1 MGYSKISIK
10 EVVNEANYNYYL
22 PHIQRSMVWSE
33 KQIYKLYDSLLRGY
47 PIGTFLFWKVRKE
60 DKITKLKFITD
71 FIKNKQSEISTDN
84 SKDEYN
90 LVLDGQQRLQS
101 FLIGLKGSY
110 NGKELYLNALCENKG
125 AENDEEL
132 IYESKFMKSKEDVI
146 FEKDNGVLWVKIKSF
161 ALLDFNP
168 LYDYVEKLKQNYLA
182 ELSGLELQ
190 LLEKN
195 IKNLNFI
202 CSNDDIINYYLEK
215 ENNYDKVLDIFIRTN
230 SGGTKLSKA
239 DLLFSI
245 IKLRWSDKDA
255 YTEFKDLLNTIN
267 NDSFN
272 FNHDFIL
279 KTCLVLIEKDV
290 KYSVNNFGIQNI
302 SLIENNWTKI
312 KDSIITTID
321 LLKNFGINSK
331 KMLTSNNSIIPIIY
345 FTYKNNFKSYS
356 SEDKNNFL
364 NIKKIKKWLLTILV
378 TNIFS
383 SQTDELLKRFRSVIK
398 NNNSKEFPLNDLNNA
413 LPSGKNIS
421 LNFDKFS
428 KINYKD
434 SKHFLLLSLL
444 YPDFNFNSN
453 NKYSIPHVD
462 HIFPK
467 SILKNKYSDNLIN
480 KIGNLQI
487 LSSSD
492 NESKN
497 NIPFDEWLNTRDDTY
512 NNKNYIPLNKELYK
526 IENFEQFI
534 EERTKILYN
543 KFNKIINSDDL

>member
-1 MGYSKISIK
+1 MSYSKISIK
-10 EVVNEANYNYYL
+10 EVVNEIDRNYYL
-22 PHIQRSMVWSE
+22 PHIQRSMVWNE
-33 KQIYKLYDSLLRGY
+33 EQIYKLYDSLLRGY
-47 PIGTFLFWKVRKE
+47 PIGTFLFWKVKKE
-60 DKITKLKFITD
+60 YDISKIKFITD
-71 FIKNKQSEISTDN
+71 FTKNKQSETSTDN
-84 SKDEYN
+84 SKDEYY

-110 NGKELYLNALCENKG
+110 NGKELYLNVLCENK
-125 AENDEEL
+125 EIYTDEEL
-132 IYESKFMKSKEDVI
+132 IYESKFIKSKEDVI
-146 FEKDNGVLWVKIKSF
+146 FENNILWVKVKNF
-161 ALLDFNP
+161 ALLNSDKLF
-168 LYDYVEKLKQNYLA
+168 DYVEELKENYNDKLLGSQLK
-182 ELSGLELQ
+182 

-195 IKNLNFI
+195 IKKLNFI
-202 CSNDDIINYYLEK
+202 CGNDDIINYYLEK
-215 ENNYDKVLDIFIRTN
+215 EDNYDKVLDIFIRTN

-245 IKLRWSDKDA
+245 IKLRWSNEDA

-302 SLIENNWTKI
+302 SLIENNWSKI
-312 KDSIITTID
+312 KDSIITTVD

-331 KMLTSNNSIIPIIY
+331 RMLTSNNAIIPIIY

-356 SEDKNNFL
+356 SLDKNNLL
-364 NIKKIKKWLLTILV
+364 NTKKIKKWLLTILI

-383 SQTDELLKRFRSVIK
+383 GQTDELLKRFRDVIK
-398 NNNSKEFPLNDLNNA
+398 NNSSLEFPLDDLNNS
-413 LPSGKNIS
+413 LPSGKSIS
-421 LNFDKFS
+421 LNFNDFS
-428 KINYKD
+428 KINYRD
-434 SKHFLLLSLL
+434 TKHFLLLSLL
-444 YPDFNFNSN
+444 YPDFNFSSN

-467 SILKNKYSDNLIN
+467 SLLKNKFSDSLIN
-480 KIGNLQI
+480 NIGNLQI
-487 LSSSD
+487 LSSND

-497 NIPFDEWLNTRDDTY
+497 NIKFEEWINTRDEIYSD
-512 NNKNYIPLNKELYK
+512 KNYLPLNKGLYK

-534 EERTKILYN
+534 EERTKILYSE
-543 KFNKIINSDDL
+543 FNKIINSDNL

>member
-1 MGYSKISIK
+1 MSYSKISIK
-10 EVVNEANYNYYL
+10 EVVNEIDRNYYL
-22 PHIQRSMVWSE
+22 PHIQRSMVWNE
-33 KQIYKLYDSLLRGY
+33 EQIYKLYDSLLRGY
-47 PIGTFLFWKVRKE
+47 PIGTFLFWKVKKE
-60 DKITKLKFITD
+60 YDISKIKFITD
-71 FIKNKQSEISTDN
+71 FTKNKQSETSTDN
-84 SKDEYN
+84 SKDEYY

-110 NGKELYLNALCENKG
+110 NGKELYLNVLCENK
-125 AENDEEL
+125 EIYTDEEL
-132 IYESKFMKSKEDVI
+132 IYESKFIKSKEDVI
-146 FEKDNGVLWVKIKSF
+146 FENNILWVKVKNF
-161 ALLDFNP
+161 ALLNSDKLF
-168 LYDYVEKLKQNYLA
+168 DYVEELKENYNDKLLGSQLK
-182 ELSGLELQ
+182 

-195 IKNLNFI
+195 IKKLNFI
-202 CSNDDIINYYLEK
+202 CGNDDIINYYLEK
-215 ENNYDKVLDIFIRTN
+215 EDNYDKVLDIFIRTN

-245 IKLRWSDKDA
+245 IKLRWSNEDA

-302 SLIENNWTKI
+302 SLIENNWPKI
-312 KDSIITTID
+312 KDSIITTVD

-331 KMLTSNNSIIPIIY
+331 RMLASNNSIIPIIY

-356 SEDKNNFL
+356 SLDKNNLL
-364 NIKKIKKWLLTILV
+364 NTKKIKKWLLTILI

-383 SQTDELLKRFRSVIK
+383 GQTDELLKRFRDVIK
-398 NNNSKEFPLNDLNNA
+398 NNSSLEFPLDDLNNS
-413 LPSGKNIS
+413 LPSGKSIS
-421 LNFDKFS
+421 LNFNDFS
-428 KINYKD
+428 KINYRDTKQ
-434 SKHFLLLSLL
+434 FLLLSLL
-444 YPDFNFNSN
+444 YPDFNFSSN

-467 SILKNKYSDNLIN
+467 SLLKNKFSDSIIN
-480 KIGNLQI
+480 NIGNLQI
-487 LSSSD
+487 LSSND

-497 NIPFDEWLNTRDDTY
+497 NILFEEWINTRDETY
-512 NNKNYIPLNKELYK
+512 LNKNYLPLNKELYK

-534 EERTKILYN
+534 EERTKILHSE
-543 KFNKIINSDDL
+543 FNKIINSDNL

>member
-1 MGYSKISIK
+1 MSYSKISIK
-10 EVVNEANYNYYL
+10 EVVNEIDRNYYL
-22 PHIQRSMVWSE
+22 PHIQRSMVWNE
-33 KQIYKLYDSLLRGY
+33 EQIYKLYDSLLRGY
-47 PIGTFLFWKVRKE
+47 PIGTFLFWKVKKE
-60 DKITKLKFITD
+60 YDISKIKFITD
-71 FIKNKQSEISTDN
+71 FTKNKQSETSTDN
-84 SKDEYN
+84 SKDEYY

-110 NGKELYLNALCENKG
+110 NGKELYLNVLCENK
-125 AENDEEL
+125 EIYTDEEL
-132 IYESKFMKSKEDVI
+132 IYESKFIKSKEEVI
-146 FEKDNGVLWVKIKSF
+146 FENNILWVKVKNF
-161 ALLDFNP
+161 ALLNSDKLF
-168 LYDYVEKLKQNYLA
+168 DYVEELKENYNDKLLGSQLK
-182 ELSGLELQ
+182 

-195 IKNLNFI
+195 IKKLNFI
-202 CSNDDIINYYLEK
+202 CGNDDIINYYLEK
-215 ENNYDKVLDIFIRTN
+215 EDNYDKVLDIFIRTN

-245 IKLRWSDKDA
+245 IKLRWSNEDA

-302 SLIENNWTKI
+302 SLIENNWPKI

-331 KMLTSNNSIIPIIY
+331 RMLTSNNAIIPIIY
-345 FTYKNNFKSYS
+345 FTYKNNFKSYTS
-356 SEDKNNFL
+356 LDKNNLL
-364 NIKKIKKWLLTILV
+364 NTKKIKKWLLTILI

-383 SQTDELLKRFRSVIK
+383 GQTDELLKRFRDVIK
-398 NNNSKEFPLNDLNNA
+398 NNSSLEFPLDDLNNS
-413 LPSGKNIS
+413 LPSGKSIS
-421 LNFDKFS
+421 LNFNDFS
-428 KINYKD
+428 KINYRD
-434 SKHFLLLSLL
+434 TKHFLLLSLL
-444 YPDFNFNSN
+444 YPDFNFSSN

-467 SILKNKYSDNLIN
+467 SLLKNKFSDSLIN
-480 KIGNLQI
+480 NIGNLQI
-487 LSSSD
+487 LSSND

-497 NIPFDEWLNTRDDTY
+497 NILFDEWINTRDEIYSD
-512 NNKNYIPLNKELYK
+512 KNYLPLNKGLYK

-534 EERTKILYN
+534 EERTKILYSE
-543 KFNKIINSDDL
+543 FNKIINSDNL

>member
-1 MGYSKISIK
+1 MSYSKISIK
-10 EVVNEANYNYYL
+10 EVVNEIDRNYYL
-22 PHIQRSMVWSE
+22 PHIQRSMVWNE
-33 KQIYKLYDSLLRGY
+33 EQIYKLYDSLLRGY
-47 PIGTFLFWKVRKE
+47 PIGTFLFWKVKKE
-60 DKITKLKFITD
+60 YDISKIKFITD
-71 FIKNKQSEISTDN
+71 FTKNKQSETSTDN
-84 SKDEYN
+84 SKDEYY

-110 NGKELYLNALCENKG
+110 NGKELYLNVLCENK
-125 AENDEEL
+125 EIYTDEEL
-132 IYESKFMKSKEDVI
+132 IYESKFIKSKEDVI
-146 FEKDNGVLWVKIKSF
+146 FENNILWVKVKNF
-161 ALLDFNP
+161 ALLNSDKLF
-168 LYDYVEKLKQNYLA
+168 DYVEELKENYNDKLLGSQLK
-182 ELSGLELQ
+182 

-195 IKNLNFI
+195 IKKLNFI
-202 CSNDDIINYYLEK
+202 CGNDDIINYYLEK
-215 ENNYDKVLDIFIRTN
+215 EDNYDKVLDIFIRTN

-245 IKLRWSDKDA
+245 IKLGWSNEDA

-302 SLIENNWTKI
+302 SLIENNWSKI
-312 KDSIITTID
+312 KDSIITTVD

-331 KMLTSNNSIIPIIY
+331 RMLASNNSIIPIIY

-356 SEDKNNFL
+356 SLDKNNLL
-364 NIKKIKKWLLTILV
+364 NTKKIKKWLLTILI

-383 SQTDELLKRFRSVIK
+383 GQTDELLKRFRDVIK
-398 NNNSKEFPLNDLNNA
+398 NNSSLEFPLDDLNNS
-413 LPSGKNIS
+413 LPSGKSIS
-421 LNFDKFS
+421 LNFNDFS

-434 SKHFLLLSLL
+434 TKHFLLLSLL
-444 YPDFNFNSN
+444 YPDFNFSSN

-467 SILKNKYSDNLIN
+467 SLLKNKFSDSLIN
-480 KIGNLQI
+480 NIGNLQI
-487 LSSSD
+487 LSSND

-497 NIPFDEWLNTRDDTY
+497 NIKFEEWINTRDEIYSD
-512 NNKNYIPLNKELYK
+512 KNYLPLNKGLYK

-534 EERTKILYN
+534 EERTKILYSE
-543 KFNKIINSDDL
+543 FNKIINSDNL

>member
-1 MGYSKISIK
+1 MSYSKISIK
-10 EVVNEANYNYYL
+10 EVVNEIDRNYYL
-22 PHIQRSMVWSE
+22 PHIQRSMVWNE
-33 KQIYKLYDSLLRGY
+33 EQIYKLYDSLLRGY
-47 PIGTFLFWKVRKE
+47 PIGTFLFWKVKKE
-60 DKITKLKFITD
+60 YDISKIKFITD
-71 FIKNKQSEISTDN
+71 FTKNKQSETSTDN
-84 SKDEYN
+84 SKDEYY

-110 NGKELYLNALCENKG
+110 NGKELYLNVLCENK
-125 AENDEEL
+125 EIYTDEEL
-132 IYESKFMKSKEDVI
+132 IYESKFIKSKEDVI
-146 FEKDNGVLWVKIKSF
+146 FENNILWVKVKNF
-161 ALLDFNP
+161 ALLNSDKLF
-168 LYDYVEKLKQNYLA
+168 DYVEELKENYNDKLLGSQLK
-182 ELSGLELQ
+182 

-195 IKNLNFI
+195 IKKLNFI
-202 CSNDDIINYYLEK
+202 CGNDDIINYYLEK
-215 ENNYDKVLDIFIRTN
+215 EDNYDKVLDIFIRTN

-245 IKLRWSDKDA
+245 IKLGWSNEDA

-302 SLIENNWTKI
+302 SLIENNWPKI
-312 KDSIITTID
+312 KDSIVTTVD

-331 KMLTSNNSIIPIIY
+331 RMLASNNSIIPIIY

-356 SEDKNNFL
+356 SLDKNNLL
-364 NIKKIKKWLLTILV
+364 NTKKIKKWLLTILI

-383 SQTDELLKRFRSVIK
+383 GQTDELLKRFRDVIK
-398 NNNSKEFPLNDLNNA
+398 NNSSLEFPLDDLNNS
-413 LPSGKNIS
+413 LPSGKSIS
-421 LNFDKFS
+421 LNFNDFS

-434 SKHFLLLSLL
+434 TKHFLLLSLL
-444 YPDFNFNSN
+444 YPDFNFSSN

-467 SILKNKYSDNLIN
+467 SLLKNKFSDSLIN
-480 KIGNLQI
+480 NIGNLQI
-487 LSSSD
+487 LSSND

-497 NIPFDEWLNTRDDTY
+497 NIKFEEWINTRDEIYSD
-512 NNKNYIPLNKELYK
+512 KNYLPLNKGLYK

-534 EERTKILYN
+534 EERTKILYSE
-543 KFNKIINSDDL
+543 FNKIINSDNL

>member
-1 MGYSKISIK
+1 MSYSKISIK
-10 EVVNEANYNYYL
+10 EVVNEIDRNYYL
-22 PHIQRSMVWSE
+22 PHIQRSMVWNE
-33 KQIYKLYDSLLRGY
+33 EQIYKLYDSLLRGY
-47 PIGTFLFWKVRKE
+47 PIGTFLFWKVKKE
-60 DKITKLKFITD
+60 YDISKIKFITD
-71 FIKNKQSEISTDN
+71 FTKNKQSETSTDN
-84 SKDEYN
+84 SKDEYY

-110 NGKELYLNALCENKG
+110 NGKELYLNVLCENK
-125 AENDEEL
+125 EIYTDEEL
-132 IYESKFMKSKEDVI
+132 IYESKFIKSKEEVI
-146 FEKDNGVLWVKIKSF
+146 FENNILWVKVKNF
-161 ALLDFNP
+161 ALLNNDKLF
-168 LYDYVEKLKQNYLA
+168 DYVEELKENYNDKLLGSQLK
-182 ELSGLELQ
+182 

-195 IKNLNFI
+195 IKKLNFI
-202 CSNDDIINYYLEK
+202 CGNDDIINYYLEK
-215 ENNYDKVLDIFIRTN
+215 EDNYDKVLDIFIRTN

-245 IKLRWSDKDA
+245 IKLRWSNEDA

-302 SLIENNWTKI
+302 SLIENNWPKI

-331 KMLTSNNSIIPIIY
+331 RMLTSNNAIIPIIY
-345 FTYKNNFKSYS
+345 FTYKNNFKSYTS
-356 SEDKNNFL
+356 LDKNNLL
-364 NIKKIKKWLLTILV
+364 NTKKIKKWLLTILI

-383 SQTDELLKRFRSVIK
+383 GQTDELLKRFRDVIK
-398 NNNSKEFPLNDLNNA
+398 NNSSLEFPLDDLNNS
-413 LPSGKNIS
+413 LPSGKSIS
-421 LNFDKFS
+421 LNFNDFS
-428 KINYKD
+428 KINYRD
-434 SKHFLLLSLL
+434 TKHFLLLSLL
-444 YPDFNFNSN
+444 YPDFNFSSN

-467 SILKNKYSDNLIN
+467 SLLKNKFSDSLIN
-480 KIGNLQI
+480 NIGNLQI
-487 LSSSD
+487 LSSND

-497 NIPFDEWLNTRDDTY
+497 NILFDEWINTRDEIYSD
-512 NNKNYIPLNKELYK
+512 KNYLPLNKGLYK

-534 EERTKILYN
+534 EERTKILYSE
-543 KFNKIINSDDL
+543 FNKIINSDNL